1 MLLSYLC
8 RQTQSVGFMKKII
21 IIGATSGIGRGLA
34 EQYACEDCLIG
45 ITGRRENLLKE
56 ICAQD
61 KDKRFYQVCDIT
73 HTETTISS
81 LETLVQEMGG
91 MDMLIISA
99 GTGELNPQLSYQLEE
114 PTLRTNVV
122 GFTNIADWGFRYFE
136 QQKGGHLITISSV
149 GGTRGSG
156 VAPAYNASK
165 AYQINYM
172 EGLRQKAAKLPFPIY
187 TTDIRPGFVDTAM
200 AKGEGLFWVTPVDKA
215 VKQIKRAISK
225 KKKIVFIA
233 ECKQGKRSIIYTLSF
248 SLFSLVFIPMTLS
261 LVFSSH
267 PHAFLFPAI
276 PGFSVIILSEFHIQ
290 YPM

>member
-99 GTGELNPQLSYQLEE
+99 GTGEMNPQLSYQLEE
-114 PTLRTNVV
+114 TTLRTNVV
-122 GFTNIADWGFRYFE
+122 GFTNIDDWGFRYFE

-156 VAPAYNASK
+156 VAASYNASK

-172 EGLRQKAAKLPFPIY
+172 E
-187 TTDIRPGFVDTAM
+187 
-200 AKGEGLFWVTPVDKA
+200 
-215 VKQIKRAISK
+215 
-225 KKKIVFIA
+225 
-233 ECKQGKRSIIYTLSF
+233 
-248 SLFSLVFIPMTLS
+248 
-261 LVFSSH
+261 
-267 PHAFLFPAI
+267 
-276 PGFSVIILSEFHIQ
+276 
-290 YPM
+290 